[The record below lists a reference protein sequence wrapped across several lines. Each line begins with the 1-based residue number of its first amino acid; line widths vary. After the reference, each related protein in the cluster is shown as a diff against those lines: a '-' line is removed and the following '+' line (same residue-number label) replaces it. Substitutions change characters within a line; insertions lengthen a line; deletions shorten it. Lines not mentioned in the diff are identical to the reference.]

1 MSGTRS
7 GCARRRPS
15 SAGETRRQL
24 FQHRADGALTAV
36 TDSRH
41 GERTF
46 ALDRA
51 GRVTAARGGAGWDED
66 YRYDIL
72 GNLVAFETSAPVREN
87 DPGPGERSYSGTL
100 MERAGRTRY
109 HHDAQGRVVRR
120 ITRLLSGGRR
130 EWRYTWNAEDQL
142 TDVLT
147 PDGRHW
153 RYVYDPVGR
162 RVAKRLLADDGTT
175 VVEQTRYFWDQ
186 DDLAEQTDGTVST
199 SWDWTDGPTPVSQR
213 VRATRPRRTGHPP
226 GRDRRTLLRHRH
238 RPPGHTDR
246 TARHRRHHRLD
257 PAIDPVGRPPGGGPR
272 PPRRL
277 PATVPGPVLRRGD
290 RAPLQPPP
298 LLRARHGPLPEPR
311 PAGPHT
317 VPESPRVRKK
327 PLRWKDPLGLKAPCT
342 VDLYHGTYGS
352 AADNIIANGINPVIS
367 PRPMDFGFGGFY
379 VTNSPRQALRW
390 AHRLAGRNNDIP
402 AVLHFRV
409 PKSELDKLN
418 SKIFDGPSDEL
429 AAFIRRHRRDRTGA
443 DMHGY
448 EMVEGPMVMNPG
460 PLVKGAEGEFK
471 GHQMGLYSE
480 RAAQLFDDSLLRRL
494 GP

>member
-1 MSGTRS
+1 M
-7 GCARRRPS
+7 
-15 SAGETRRQL
+15 
-24 FQHRADGALTAV
+24 

-51 GRVTAARGGAGWDED
+51 GRVTAARGGAGWTRTTGTHLRQPRRLRD
-66 YRYDIL
+66 L
-72 GNLVAFETSAPVREN
+72 GPRTRD

-100 MERAGRTRY
+100 IERAGRTRY

-175 VVEQTRYFWDQ
+175 VVEQTRYFWGQ

-213 VRATRPRRTGHPP
+213 VRATGPVGPDTPQDEIDERFYAIVTDLLGTPTELLDTDGTTVWTQPSTLWGVP
-226 GRDRRTLLRHRH
+226 LEAARDR
-238 RPPGHTDR
+238 
-246 TARHRRHHRLD
+246 
-257 PAIDPVGRPPGGGPR
+257 PVDCP
-272 PPRRL
+272 L
-277 PATVPGPVLRRGD
+277 TVPGPVLRCGD

-317 VPESPRVRKK
+317 VPESPRVRKN
-327 PLRWKDPLGLKAPCT
+327 PLQWKDPLG
-342 VDLYHGTYGS
+342 
-352 AADNIIANGINPVIS
+352 
-367 PRPMDFGFGGFY
+367 
-379 VTNSPRQALRW
+379 
-390 AHRLAGRNNDIP
+390 
-402 AVLHFRV
+402 
-409 PKSELDKLN
+409 
-418 SKIFDGPSDEL
+418 
-429 AAFIRRHRRDRTGA
+429 
-443 DMHGY
+443 
-448 EMVEGPMVMNPG
+448 
-460 PLVKGAEGEFK
+460 
-471 GHQMGLYSE
+471 
-480 RAAQLFDDSLLRRL
+480 
-494 GP
+494 